1 MIPLLQNNPRYTTTD
16 SGSVRGVR
24 PRADEDAPMIQTLT
38 HHPAACLI
46 AFLSLVVLTFVAN
59 RLGLISWLA
68 WLDRN
73 EEDRQKEKRDSED
86 TDEYWRI
93 HR

>member
-1 MIPLLQNNPRYTTTD
+1 M
-16 SGSVRGVR
+16 SSVAATCTETAIQKVRRGEG
-24 PRADEDAPMIQTLT
+24 AWNSQCPMIEMLT

-46 AFLSLVVLTFVAN
+46 AFLSVVLLMFVAN

-68 WLDRN
+68 SLVRN
-73 EEDRQKEKRDSED
+73 EEDNQEEKRDSED
-86 TDEYWRI
+86 TDEYWSI

>member
-1 MIPLLQNNPRYTTTD
+1 VKSKQKID
-16 SGSVRGVR
+16 SSSQLILARV
-24 PRADEDAPMIQTLT
+24 DEDAPMIQTLT
-38 HHPAACLI
+38 HHPAVCLI
-46 AFLSLVVLTFVAN
+46 TFLSLIVLTFVVN

-68 WLDRN
+68 WLVRN
-73 EEDRQKEKRDSED
+73 EEDRHKEKRDSED

>member
-1 MIPLLQNNPRYTTTD
+1 
-16 SGSVRGVR
+16 
-24 PRADEDAPMIQTLT
+24 MIQTLT

-46 AFLSLVVLTFVAN
+46 AFLSLVVLTFVAK
-59 RLGLISWLA
+59 RLGLISLFA
-68 WLDRN
+68 RLVRN
-73 EEDRQKEKRDSED
+73 EEDRHKEKRDSED

>member
-1 MIPLLQNNPRYTTTD
+1 
-16 SGSVRGVR
+16 
-24 PRADEDAPMIQTLT
+24 MIQTLT
-38 HHPAACLI
+38 HHPAVCSI
-46 AFLSLVVLTFVAN
+46 TFLSLVVLTFVVN

-68 WLDRN
+68 WLVRN
-73 EEDRQKEKRDSED
+73 EEDRHKKKRDSED

>member
-1 MIPLLQNNPRYTTTD
+1 VKSKTEDID
-16 SGSVRGVR
+16 SSSQLIVARV
-24 PRADEDAPMIQTLT
+24 DEDAPMIQTLT

-46 AFLSLVVLTFVAN
+46 AFMSLVVLTFVAS
-59 RLGLISWLA
+59 RMGLISWLG
-68 WLDRN
+68 WLVRN
-73 EEDRQKEKRDSED
+73 EEDCHKEKRDNED

>member
-1 MIPLLQNNPRYTTTD
+1 LPPFLRETAIQK
-16 SGSVRGVR
+16 VRLAEGAWNSR
-24 PRADEDAPMIQTLT
+24 DPMIKTLI

-59 RLGLISWLA
+59 RLGVISWLA
-68 WLDRN
+68 WLVRDDEVRH
-73 EEDRQKEKRDSED
+73 KEKHDSED
-86 TDEYWRI
+86 TDEYWSI

>member
-1 MIPLLQNNPRYTTTD
+1 
-16 SGSVRGVR
+16 
-24 PRADEDAPMIQTLT
+24 MIQMLT

-46 AFLSLVVLTFVAN
+46 AFLSLVVLTFVGK

-68 WLDRN
+68 RLGRYKKDRY
-73 EEDRQKEKRDSED
+73 EEKRDSED
-86 TDEYWRI
+86 TEEYWRI

>member
-1 MIPLLQNNPRYTTTD
+1 MR
-16 SGSVRGVR
+16 
-24 PRADEDAPMIQTLT
+24 QTLT

-46 AFLSLVVLTFVAN
+46 AFLALVVLTFVAN

-68 WLDRN
+68 WLVRN
-73 EEDRQKEKRDSED
+73 EEDRHNENRDSED
-86 TDEYWRI
+86 ADEYWRI

>member
-1 MIPLLQNNPRYTTTD
+1 
-16 SGSVRGVR
+16 
-24 PRADEDAPMIQTLT
+24 MIQTLI

-59 RLGLISWLA
+59 RLGLISWLP
-68 WLDRN
+68 WLGRHD
-73 EEDRQKEKRDSED
+73 EDRHKEKRDSED
-86 TDEYWRI
+86 TEAEYWKI

>member
-1 MIPLLQNNPRYTTTD
+1 
-16 SGSVRGVR
+16 
-24 PRADEDAPMIQTLT
+24 MIQTLT

-46 AFLSLVVLTFVAN
+46 AFLSLVVLTFVAKG
-59 RLGLISWLA
+59 LGLICWLA
-68 WLDRN
+68 WLVRN
-73 EEDRQKEKRDSED
+73 EEDRHKETRDSED

>member
-1 MIPLLQNNPRYTTTD
+1 
-16 SGSVRGVR
+16 
-24 PRADEDAPMIQTLT
+24 
-38 HHPAACLI
+38 LI

>member
-1 MIPLLQNNPRYTTTD
+1 MATD
-16 SGSVRGVR
+16 SGWLRDVR
-24 PRADEDAPMIQTLT
+24 PRVDEDAPMIQTLT
-38 HHPAACLI
+38 HHRAACLI

-68 WLDRN
+68 WLVRN
-73 EEDRQKEKRDSED
+73 EEDRHKEDRDSED
-86 TDEYWRI
+86 ADNYWRI